1 MFKNQTERAFI
12 LVMLL
17 TGFMCALDRGSG
29 HSSVILWIAKSHKT
43 IIKGG

>member
-17 TGFMCALDRGSG
+17 TGSIA
-29 HSSVILWIAKSHKT
+29 LWIEVLD
-43 IIKGG
+43 ILQ

>member
-17 TGFMCALDRGSG
+17 TGFIA
-29 HSSVILWIAKSHKT
+29 LWIEVLN
-43 IIKGG
+43 ILQ